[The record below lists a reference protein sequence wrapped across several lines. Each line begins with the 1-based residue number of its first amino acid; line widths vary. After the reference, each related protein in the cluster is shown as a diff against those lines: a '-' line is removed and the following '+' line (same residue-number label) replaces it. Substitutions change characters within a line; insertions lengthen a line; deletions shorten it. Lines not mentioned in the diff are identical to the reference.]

1 MMKDI
6 EFNLLDEKW
15 ILVRKSDCTVDEL
28 SLTDALLKSH
38 EYVELAGELPTQ
50 NVSILR
56 LMLAVLHTVFSRY
69 SPQGEPAPLYDS
81 DDAADRW
88 KELWNAG
95 RLPEK
100 PIKEYLASVHD
111 RFWLFH
117 PERPFYQTEA
127 AKIGTEYTASKLNG
141 AVSESGNKIRLF
153 CGCTGVQKSELS
165 YSEAARW
172 LLYVNNYDD
181 TSSKPKGKNLPSP
194 GAGWLGKLGLI
205 TIRGNN
211 LFETLVYNLILLNH
225 KRNFSEVWGPECPAW
240 EPDVPNTAERAEIP
254 MPDNLSELYTL
265 QSRRLWL
272 NRDDNEKVIG
282 YNLLGGD
289 FFEKVDAFIEPM
301 TVWSKVKG
309 NERAGEKFQPRRHD
323 SSVQM
328 WREFSY
334 AFETAEG
341 SHIPGVVLWTKYI
354 KQMLPKSRKLISF
367 SIASVQYGDKDFFV
381 NDVFS
386 DSLTFHT
393 DLLTE
398 IGEHWRAKITDEI
411 EKCEKSAEAL
421 RDLARDIELAAGSSK
436 DAVLKRAVVERAREQ
451 YYYEIDLP
459 FRNWLER
466 IDPNWGADSE
476 QEEQALREWHET
488 AKRIALRIGQ
498 ELVESADTAAIAGRT
513 IEIEKKKGNKITVHY
528 SAPDAYRYFKVK
540 LSKIYPR
547 RRTMTEKEIRI
558 TDFRKFMRQKIERL
572 KDLPE
577 NQLRAELAKLR
588 HGIGHAPGEIPAIWG
603 AFLTDLPEEFYRN
616 DDGNASPGEWAVY
629 TALTMFALH
638 QQGHDFGSE
647 WMNVDGMKFGASV
660 RKLAKKDEGKGEDED
675 KLKRIRA
682 RFNKI
687 ATASDL
693 PELNHHLRGV
703 INLLSGNGIKLDYAD
718 LAVDLYNYS
727 YAEGRTKVRLKWGQD
742 FCRQIKNDEN

>member
-81 DDAADRW
+81 DDAEYRW

-205 TIRGNN
+205 TIWGNN

-254 MPDNLSELYTL
+254 MPNNLSELYTL

-411 EKCEKSAEAL
+411 KKCDESAAAL
-421 RDLARDIELAAGSSK
+421 RFLAKDIELAAGSAE
-436 DAVLKRAVVERAREQ
+436 DTVLKRAVVERAREQ

-466 IDPNWGADSE
+466 IDPNWEIVSE

-498 ELVESADTAAIAGRT
+498 ELVESAGTAAIVGRAVKDKNDK
-513 IEIEKKKGNKITVHY
+513 ERYY

-540 LSKIYPR
+540 LNEIYP
-547 RRTMTEKEIRI
+547 KE
-558 TDFRKFMRQKIERL
+558 
-572 KDLPE
+572 E
-577 NQLRAELAKLR
+577 N
-588 HGIGHAPGEIPAIWG
+588 
-603 AFLTDLPEEFYRN
+603 N
-616 DDGNASPGEWAVY
+616 D
-629 TALTMFALH
+629 
-638 QQGHDFGSE
+638 
-647 WMNVDGMKFGASV
+647 
-660 RKLAKKDEGKGEDED
+660 
-675 KLKRIRA
+675 
-682 RFNKI
+682 
-687 ATASDL
+687 
-693 PELNHHLRGV
+693 
-703 INLLSGNGIKLDYAD
+703 
-718 LAVDLYNYS
+718 
-727 YAEGRTKVRLKWGQD
+727 
-742 FCRQIKNDEN
+742 

>member
-69 SPQGEPAPLYDS
+69 SPQGEPSPLYDS
-81 DDAADRW
+81 DDAEYRW

-354 KQMLPKSRKLISF
+354 KQMLPESRKLISF

-398 IGEHWRAKITDEI
+398 IGEHWRAKITEEI
-411 EKCEKSAEAL
+411 EKCKKSAAAL
-421 RDLARDIELAAGSSK
+421 RDLAKDIELAAGSAE
-436 DAVLKRAVVERAREQ
+436 DTVLKRAVVERAREQ

-466 IDPNWGADSE
+466 IDPNWEIVSE

-498 ELVESADTAAIAGRT
+498 ELVESAGTAAIVGRT

-540 LSKIYPR
+540 LNEIYP
-547 RRTMTEKEIRI
+547 KE
-558 TDFRKFMRQKIERL
+558 
-572 KDLPE
+572 E
-577 NQLRAELAKLR
+577 N
-588 HGIGHAPGEIPAIWG
+588 
-603 AFLTDLPEEFYRN
+603 N
-616 DDGNASPGEWAVY
+616 D
-629 TALTMFALH
+629 
-638 QQGHDFGSE
+638 
-647 WMNVDGMKFGASV
+647 
-660 RKLAKKDEGKGEDED
+660 
-675 KLKRIRA
+675 
-682 RFNKI
+682 
-687 ATASDL
+687 
-693 PELNHHLRGV
+693 
-703 INLLSGNGIKLDYAD
+703 
-718 LAVDLYNYS
+718 
-727 YAEGRTKVRLKWGQD
+727 
-742 FCRQIKNDEN
+742 

>member
-1 MMKDI
+1 MKDI

-15 ILVRKSDCTVDEL
+15 ILARKSDCTVDEL

-69 SPQGEPAPLYDS
+69 SPQGEPSPLYDS
-81 DDAADRW
+81 DDAEYRW
-88 KELWNAG
+88 KELWNAD

-100 PIKEYLASVHD
+100 PIRDYLASVHD

-117 PERPFYQTEA
+117 PDRPFYQTEA

-205 TIRGNN
+205 TIWGNN

-334 AFETAEG
+334 AFETAAG
-341 SHIPGVVLWTKYI
+341 NHIPGVVLWTKYI
-354 KQMLPKSRKLISF
+354 KQMLPESRKLISF

-393 DLLTE
+393 DLITE
-398 IGEHWRAKITDEI
+398 IGEHWRAKITEEIKKCDE
-411 EKCEKSAEAL
+411 SAAAL
-421 RDLARDIELAAGSSK
+421 RFLAKDIELAAGSAE
-436 DAVLKRAVVERAREQ
+436 DTVLKRAVVERAREQ

-466 IDPNWGADSE
+466 IDPNWGIVSE

-498 ELVESADTAAIAGRT
+498 ELVESAGTAAIVGRAVKDKNDK
-513 IEIEKKKGNKITVHY
+513 ERYY

-540 LSKIYPR
+540 LNKIYP
-547 RRTMTEKEIRI
+547 KE
-558 TDFRKFMRQKIERL
+558 
-572 KDLPE
+572 E
-577 NQLRAELAKLR
+577 N
-588 HGIGHAPGEIPAIWG
+588 
-603 AFLTDLPEEFYRN
+603 N
-616 DDGNASPGEWAVY
+616 D
-629 TALTMFALH
+629 
-638 QQGHDFGSE
+638 
-647 WMNVDGMKFGASV
+647 
-660 RKLAKKDEGKGEDED
+660 
-675 KLKRIRA
+675 
-682 RFNKI
+682 
-687 ATASDL
+687 
-693 PELNHHLRGV
+693 
-703 INLLSGNGIKLDYAD
+703 
-718 LAVDLYNYS
+718 
-727 YAEGRTKVRLKWGQD
+727 
-742 FCRQIKNDEN
+742 

>member
-81 DDAADRW
+81 DDAEYRW

-117 PERPFYQTEA
+117 PDRPFYQTEA

-165 YSEAARW
+165 YSEASRW

-354 KQMLPKSRKLISF
+354 KQMLPESRKLISF

-411 EKCEKSAEAL
+411 KKCDESAAAL
-421 RDLARDIELAAGSSK
+421 RFLAKDIELAAGSSE
-436 DAVLKRAVVERAREQ
+436 DTVLKRAVVERAREQ

-459 FRNWLER
+459 FRNWLEG
-466 IDPNWGADSE
+466 IDPNWGTDSE
-476 QEEQALREWHET
+476 QKYRAIEEWRET

-498 ELVESADTAAIAGRT
+498 ELVESAGTAAIVGRA
-513 IEIEKKKGNKITVHY
+513 IKDKNDKERYY

-540 LSKIYPR
+540 LNEIYP
-547 RRTMTEKEIRI
+547 KE
-558 TDFRKFMRQKIERL
+558 
-572 KDLPE
+572 E
-577 NQLRAELAKLR
+577 N
-588 HGIGHAPGEIPAIWG
+588 
-603 AFLTDLPEEFYRN
+603 N
-616 DDGNASPGEWAVY
+616 D
-629 TALTMFALH
+629 
-638 QQGHDFGSE
+638 
-647 WMNVDGMKFGASV
+647 
-660 RKLAKKDEGKGEDED
+660 
-675 KLKRIRA
+675 
-682 RFNKI
+682 
-687 ATASDL
+687 
-693 PELNHHLRGV
+693 
-703 INLLSGNGIKLDYAD
+703 
-718 LAVDLYNYS
+718 
-727 YAEGRTKVRLKWGQD
+727 
-742 FCRQIKNDEN
+742 

>member
-69 SPQGEPAPLYDS
+69 SPQGEPSPLYDP

-100 PIKEYLASVHD
+100 PIGDYLASVHD

-153 CGCTGVQKSELS
+153 CGCTGVQKNELS

-225 KRNFSEVWGPECPAW
+225 RRNFSEAWGPECPAW
-240 EPDVPNTAERAEIP
+240 ESDVPNNEERAEIS

-354 KQMLPKSRKLISF
+354 KQILPESRKLISF

-398 IGEHWRAKITDEI
+398 IGEHWRAKITEEIKKCDE
-411 EKCEKSAEAL
+411 SAAAL
-421 RDLARDIELAAGSSK
+421 RDLARDIELAAGSSE
-436 DAVLKRAVVERAREQ
+436 DTVLKRAVVERAREQ

-466 IDPNWGADSE
+466 IDPNWEIVSE
-476 QEEQALREWHET
+476 QEEQALREWRET

-498 ELVESADTAAIAGRT
+498 ELVESAGTAAIVGRAVKDKNDK
-513 IEIEKKKGNKITVHY
+513 EKYY

-540 LSKIYPR
+540 LNEIYP
-547 RRTMTEKEIRI
+547 KE
-558 TDFRKFMRQKIERL
+558 
-572 KDLPE
+572 E
-577 NQLRAELAKLR
+577 N
-588 HGIGHAPGEIPAIWG
+588 
-603 AFLTDLPEEFYRN
+603 N
-616 DDGNASPGEWAVY
+616 D
-629 TALTMFALH
+629 
-638 QQGHDFGSE
+638 
-647 WMNVDGMKFGASV
+647 
-660 RKLAKKDEGKGEDED
+660 
-675 KLKRIRA
+675 
-682 RFNKI
+682 
-687 ATASDL
+687 
-693 PELNHHLRGV
+693 
-703 INLLSGNGIKLDYAD
+703 
-718 LAVDLYNYS
+718 
-727 YAEGRTKVRLKWGQD
+727 
-742 FCRQIKNDEN
+742 

>member
-117 PERPFYQTEA
+117 PDRPFYQTEA

-354 KQMLPKSRKLISF
+354 KQMLPESRKLISF

-398 IGEHWRAKITDEI
+398 IGEHWRAKITEEI

-421 RDLARDIELAAGSSK
+421 RDLARDIELAAGSAE
-436 DAVLKRAVVERAREQ
+436 DTVLKRAVVERAREQ

-466 IDPNWGADSE
+466 IDPNWEIVSE
-476 QEEQALREWHET
+476 QEEQALREWRET

-498 ELVESADTAAIAGRT
+498 ELVESAGTAAIVGRAVKDKNDK
-513 IEIEKKKGNKITVHY
+513 ERYY

-540 LSKIYPR
+540 LNEIYP
-547 RRTMTEKEIRI
+547 KE
-558 TDFRKFMRQKIERL
+558 
-572 KDLPE
+572 E
-577 NQLRAELAKLR
+577 N
-588 HGIGHAPGEIPAIWG
+588 
-603 AFLTDLPEEFYRN
+603 N
-616 DDGNASPGEWAVY
+616 D
-629 TALTMFALH
+629 
-638 QQGHDFGSE
+638 
-647 WMNVDGMKFGASV
+647 
-660 RKLAKKDEGKGEDED
+660 
-675 KLKRIRA
+675 
-682 RFNKI
+682 
-687 ATASDL
+687 
-693 PELNHHLRGV
+693 
-703 INLLSGNGIKLDYAD
+703 
-718 LAVDLYNYS
+718 
-727 YAEGRTKVRLKWGQD
+727 
-742 FCRQIKNDEN
+742 

>member
-69 SPQGEPAPLYDS
+69 SPQGEPAPLYDP

-100 PIKEYLASVHD
+100 PIRDYLASVHD

-225 KRNFSEVWGPECPAW
+225 RRNFSEAWGPECPAW
-240 EPDVPNTAERAEIP
+240 EPDVPNNEERAEIS

-354 KQMLPKSRKLISF
+354 KQMLPESRKLISF

-398 IGEHWRAKITDEI
+398 IGEHWRAKITEEIKKCDE
-411 EKCEKSAEAL
+411 SAAAL
-421 RDLARDIELAAGSSK
+421 RFLAKDIELAAGSSE
-436 DAVLKRAVVERAREQ
+436 DTVLKRAVVERAREQ

-459 FRNWLER
+459 FRNWLEG
-466 IDPNWGADSE
+466 IDPNWGTDSE
-476 QEEQALREWHET
+476 QKYRAIEEWHET

-498 ELVESADTAAIAGRT
+498 ELVESAGTAAIVGRAVKDKNDK
-513 IEIEKKKGNKITVHY
+513 EKYY

-540 LSKIYPR
+540 LNEIYP
-547 RRTMTEKEIRI
+547 KE
-558 TDFRKFMRQKIERL
+558 
-572 KDLPE
+572 E
-577 NQLRAELAKLR
+577 N
-588 HGIGHAPGEIPAIWG
+588 
-603 AFLTDLPEEFYRN
+603 N
-616 DDGNASPGEWAVY
+616 D
-629 TALTMFALH
+629 
-638 QQGHDFGSE
+638 
-647 WMNVDGMKFGASV
+647 
-660 RKLAKKDEGKGEDED
+660 
-675 KLKRIRA
+675 
-682 RFNKI
+682 
-687 ATASDL
+687 
-693 PELNHHLRGV
+693 
-703 INLLSGNGIKLDYAD
+703 
-718 LAVDLYNYS
+718 
-727 YAEGRTKVRLKWGQD
+727 
-742 FCRQIKNDEN
+742 

>member
-69 SPQGEPAPLYDS
+69 SPQGEPSPLYDS

-88 KELWNAG
+88 KELGNAG

-100 PIKEYLASVHD
+100 PIRDYLASVHD

-289 FFEKVDAFIEPM
+289 FFEKMDAFIEPM

-354 KQMLPKSRKLISF
+354 KQMLPESRKLISF

-398 IGEHWRAKITDEI
+398 IGEHWRAKITEEI

-436 DAVLKRAVVERAREQ
+436 DTVLKRAVVERAREQ

-466 IDPNWGADSE
+466 IDPNWEIVSE

-498 ELVESADTAAIAGRT
+498 ELVESAGTAAIVGRAVKDKNDK
-513 IEIEKKKGNKITVHY
+513 ERYY

-540 LSKIYPR
+540 LNEIYP
-547 RRTMTEKEIRI
+547 KE
-558 TDFRKFMRQKIERL
+558 
-572 KDLPE
+572 E
-577 NQLRAELAKLR
+577 N
-588 HGIGHAPGEIPAIWG
+588 
-603 AFLTDLPEEFYRN
+603 N
-616 DDGNASPGEWAVY
+616 D
-629 TALTMFALH
+629 
-638 QQGHDFGSE
+638 
-647 WMNVDGMKFGASV
+647 
-660 RKLAKKDEGKGEDED
+660 
-675 KLKRIRA
+675 
-682 RFNKI
+682 
-687 ATASDL
+687 
-693 PELNHHLRGV
+693 
-703 INLLSGNGIKLDYAD
+703 
-718 LAVDLYNYS
+718 
-727 YAEGRTKVRLKWGQD
+727 
-742 FCRQIKNDEN
+742 

>member
-1 MMKDI
+1 MKDI

-100 PIKEYLASVHD
+100 PIRDYLASVHD

-205 TIRGNN
+205 TIWGNN

-411 EKCEKSAEAL
+411 KKCDESAAAL
-421 RDLARDIELAAGSSK
+421 RFLAKDIELAAGSAE
-436 DAVLKRAVVERAREQ
+436 DTVLKRAVVERAREQ

-466 IDPNWGADSE
+466 IDPNWEIVSE

-498 ELVESADTAAIAGRT
+498 ELVESAGTAAIVGRAVKDKNDK
-513 IEIEKKKGNKITVHY
+513 ERYY
-528 SAPDAYRYFKVK
+528 SAPYAYRDFTVK
-540 LSKIYPR
+540 LKEIYP
-547 RRTMTEKEIRI
+547 KE
-558 TDFRKFMRQKIERL
+558 
-572 KDLPE
+572 E
-577 NQLRAELAKLR
+577 N
-588 HGIGHAPGEIPAIWG
+588 
-603 AFLTDLPEEFYRN
+603 N
-616 DDGNASPGEWAVY
+616 D
-629 TALTMFALH
+629 
-638 QQGHDFGSE
+638 
-647 WMNVDGMKFGASV
+647 
-660 RKLAKKDEGKGEDED
+660 
-675 KLKRIRA
+675 
-682 RFNKI
+682 
-687 ATASDL
+687 
-693 PELNHHLRGV
+693 
-703 INLLSGNGIKLDYAD
+703 
-718 LAVDLYNYS
+718 
-727 YAEGRTKVRLKWGQD
+727 
-742 FCRQIKNDEN
+742 

>member
-69 SPQGEPAPLYDS
+69 SPQGEPSPLYDS
-81 DDAADRW
+81 DDAEYRW

-100 PIKEYLASVHD
+100 PIRDYLASVHD

-117 PERPFYQTEA
+117 PDRPFYQTEA

-225 KRNFSEVWGPECPAW
+225 KRNFSEVWGSECPAW

-334 AFETAEG
+334 AFETAAG

-354 KQMLPKSRKLISF
+354 KQMLPESRKLISF

-411 EKCEKSAEAL
+411 KKCDESAAAL
-421 RDLARDIELAAGSSK
+421 RFLAKDIELAAGSAE
-436 DAVLKRAVVERAREQ
+436 DTVLKRAVVERAREQ

-466 IDPNWGADSE
+466 IDPNWEIVSE

-498 ELVESADTAAIAGRT
+498 ELVESAGTAAIVGRT

-540 LSKIYPR
+540 LNEIYP
-547 RRTMTEKEIRI
+547 KE
-558 TDFRKFMRQKIERL
+558 
-572 KDLPE
+572 E
-577 NQLRAELAKLR
+577 N
-588 HGIGHAPGEIPAIWG
+588 
-603 AFLTDLPEEFYRN
+603 N
-616 DDGNASPGEWAVY
+616 D
-629 TALTMFALH
+629 
-638 QQGHDFGSE
+638 
-647 WMNVDGMKFGASV
+647 
-660 RKLAKKDEGKGEDED
+660 
-675 KLKRIRA
+675 
-682 RFNKI
+682 
-687 ATASDL
+687 
-693 PELNHHLRGV
+693 
-703 INLLSGNGIKLDYAD
+703 
-718 LAVDLYNYS
+718 
-727 YAEGRTKVRLKWGQD
+727 
-742 FCRQIKNDEN
+742 

>member
-1 MMKDI
+1 MKDI

-69 SPQGEPAPLYDS
+69 SPQGEPSPLYDS

-100 PIKEYLASVHD
+100 PIRDYLASVHD

-289 FFEKVDAFIEPM
+289 FFEKMDAFIEPM

-354 KQMLPKSRKLISF
+354 KQMLPESRKLISF

-393 DLLTE
+393 DLITE
-398 IGEHWRAKITDEI
+398 IGEHWRAKITEEI
-411 EKCEKSAEAL
+411 EKCKKSAAAL
-421 RDLARDIELAAGSSK
+421 RDLAKDIELAAGSSE
-436 DAVLKRAVVERAREQ
+436 DTVLKRAVVERAREQ

-466 IDPNWGADSE
+466 IDPNWEIVSE

-498 ELVESADTAAIAGRT
+498 ELVESAGTAAIVGRAVKDKNDK
-513 IEIEKKKGNKITVHY
+513 ERYY

-540 LSKIYPR
+540 LNEIYP
-547 RRTMTEKEIRI
+547 KE
-558 TDFRKFMRQKIERL
+558 
-572 KDLPE
+572 E
-577 NQLRAELAKLR
+577 N
-588 HGIGHAPGEIPAIWG
+588 
-603 AFLTDLPEEFYRN
+603 N
-616 DDGNASPGEWAVY
+616 D
-629 TALTMFALH
+629 
-638 QQGHDFGSE
+638 
-647 WMNVDGMKFGASV
+647 
-660 RKLAKKDEGKGEDED
+660 
-675 KLKRIRA
+675 
-682 RFNKI
+682 
-687 ATASDL
+687 
-693 PELNHHLRGV
+693 
-703 INLLSGNGIKLDYAD
+703 
-718 LAVDLYNYS
+718 
-727 YAEGRTKVRLKWGQD
+727 
-742 FCRQIKNDEN
+742 

>member
-81 DDAADRW
+81 DDAEYRW

-100 PIKEYLASVHD
+100 PIRDYLASVHD

-117 PERPFYQTEA
+117 PDRPFYQTEA

-334 AFETAEG
+334 AFETAAD

-354 KQMLPKSRKLISF
+354 KQMLPESRKLISF

-411 EKCEKSAEAL
+411 KKCDESAAAL
-421 RDLARDIELAAGSSK
+421 RFLAKDIELAAGSAE
-436 DAVLKRAVVERAREQ
+436 DTVLKRAVVERAREQ

-466 IDPNWGADSE
+466 IDPNWEIVSE

-498 ELVESADTAAIAGRT
+498 ELVESAGTAAIVGRAVKDKNDK
-513 IEIEKKKGNKITVHY
+513 ERYY

-540 LSKIYPR
+540 LNEIYP
-547 RRTMTEKEIRI
+547 KE
-558 TDFRKFMRQKIERL
+558 
-572 KDLPE
+572 E
-577 NQLRAELAKLR
+577 N
-588 HGIGHAPGEIPAIWG
+588 
-603 AFLTDLPEEFYRN
+603 N
-616 DDGNASPGEWAVY
+616 D
-629 TALTMFALH
+629 
-638 QQGHDFGSE
+638 
-647 WMNVDGMKFGASV
+647 
-660 RKLAKKDEGKGEDED
+660 
-675 KLKRIRA
+675 
-682 RFNKI
+682 
-687 ATASDL
+687 
-693 PELNHHLRGV
+693 
-703 INLLSGNGIKLDYAD
+703 
-718 LAVDLYNYS
+718 
-727 YAEGRTKVRLKWGQD
+727 
-742 FCRQIKNDEN
+742 

>member
-56 LMLAVLHTVFSRY
+56 LMLAVLHTVFSRH
-69 SPQGEPAPLYDS
+69 SPQGEPSPLYDS

-100 PIKEYLASVHD
+100 PIRDYLASVHD

-289 FFEKVDAFIEPM
+289 FFEKMDAFIEPM

-354 KQMLPKSRKLISF
+354 KQMLPESRKLISF

-393 DLLTE
+393 DLITE
-398 IGEHWRAKITDEI
+398 IGEHWRAKITEEI
-411 EKCEKSAEAL
+411 EKCKKSAAAL
-421 RDLARDIELAAGSSK
+421 RDLAKDIELAAGSSE
-436 DAVLKRAVVERAREQ
+436 DTVLKRAVVERAREQ

-466 IDPNWGADSE
+466 IDPNWEIVSE

-498 ELVESADTAAIAGRT
+498 ELVESAGTAAIVGRAVKDKNDK
-513 IEIEKKKGNKITVHY
+513 ERYY

-540 LSKIYPR
+540 LNEIYP
-547 RRTMTEKEIRI
+547 KE
-558 TDFRKFMRQKIERL
+558 
-572 KDLPE
+572 E
-577 NQLRAELAKLR
+577 N
-588 HGIGHAPGEIPAIWG
+588 
-603 AFLTDLPEEFYRN
+603 N
-616 DDGNASPGEWAVY
+616 D
-629 TALTMFALH
+629 
-638 QQGHDFGSE
+638 
-647 WMNVDGMKFGASV
+647 
-660 RKLAKKDEGKGEDED
+660 
-675 KLKRIRA
+675 
-682 RFNKI
+682 
-687 ATASDL
+687 
-693 PELNHHLRGV
+693 
-703 INLLSGNGIKLDYAD
+703 
-718 LAVDLYNYS
+718 
-727 YAEGRTKVRLKWGQD
+727 
-742 FCRQIKNDEN
+742 

>member
-81 DDAADRW
+81 DDAEYRW

-117 PERPFYQTEA
+117 PDRPFYQTEA

-265 QSRRLWL
+265 QSRRLWI

-354 KQMLPKSRKLISF
+354 KQMLPESRKLISF

-411 EKCEKSAEAL
+411 KKCDESAAAL
-421 RDLARDIELAAGSSK
+421 RFLAKDIELAAGSAE
-436 DAVLKRAVVERAREQ
+436 DTVLKRAVVERAREQ

-466 IDPNWGADSE
+466 IDPNWEIVSE

-498 ELVESADTAAIAGRT
+498 ELVESAGTAAIVGRAVKDKNDK
-513 IEIEKKKGNKITVHY
+513 ERYY

-540 LSKIYPR
+540 LNEIYP
-547 RRTMTEKEIRI
+547 KE
-558 TDFRKFMRQKIERL
+558 
-572 KDLPE
+572 E
-577 NQLRAELAKLR
+577 N
-588 HGIGHAPGEIPAIWG
+588 
-603 AFLTDLPEEFYRN
+603 N
-616 DDGNASPGEWAVY
+616 D
-629 TALTMFALH
+629 
-638 QQGHDFGSE
+638 
-647 WMNVDGMKFGASV
+647 
-660 RKLAKKDEGKGEDED
+660 
-675 KLKRIRA
+675 
-682 RFNKI
+682 
-687 ATASDL
+687 
-693 PELNHHLRGV
+693 
-703 INLLSGNGIKLDYAD
+703 
-718 LAVDLYNYS
+718 
-727 YAEGRTKVRLKWGQD
+727 
-742 FCRQIKNDEN
+742 

>member
-69 SPQGEPAPLYDS
+69 SPQGEPSPLYDS

-100 PIKEYLASVHD
+100 PIRDYLASVHD

-411 EKCEKSAEAL
+411 KKCDESAAAL
-421 RDLARDIELAAGSSK
+421 RFLAKDIELAAGSAE
-436 DAVLKRAVVERAREQ
+436 DTVLKRAVVERAREQ

-476 QEEQALREWHET
+476 QEEQALCEWHET

-498 ELVESADTAAIAGRT
+498 ELVESAGTAAIVGRAVKDKNDK
-513 IEIEKKKGNKITVHY
+513 ERYY

-540 LSKIYPR
+540 LNEIYP
-547 RRTMTEKEIRI
+547 KE
-558 TDFRKFMRQKIERL
+558 
-572 KDLPE
+572 E
-577 NQLRAELAKLR
+577 N
-588 HGIGHAPGEIPAIWG
+588 
-603 AFLTDLPEEFYRN
+603 N
-616 DDGNASPGEWAVY
+616 D
-629 TALTMFALH
+629 
-638 QQGHDFGSE
+638 
-647 WMNVDGMKFGASV
+647 
-660 RKLAKKDEGKGEDED
+660 
-675 KLKRIRA
+675 
-682 RFNKI
+682 
-687 ATASDL
+687 
-693 PELNHHLRGV
+693 
-703 INLLSGNGIKLDYAD
+703 
-718 LAVDLYNYS
+718 
-727 YAEGRTKVRLKWGQD
+727 
-742 FCRQIKNDEN
+742 

>member
-81 DDAADRW
+81 DDAEYRW

-100 PIKEYLASVHD
+100 PIKDYLASVHD

-205 TIRGNN
+205 TIWGNN

-411 EKCEKSAEAL
+411 KKCDESAAAL
-421 RDLARDIELAAGSSK
+421 RFLAKDIELAAGSAE
-436 DAVLKRAVVERAREQ
+436 DTVLKRAVVERAREQ

-466 IDPNWGADSE
+466 IDPNWEIVSE

-498 ELVESADTAAIAGRT
+498 ELVESAGTAAIVGRAVKDKNDK
-513 IEIEKKKGNKITVHY
+513 ERYY

-540 LSKIYPR
+540 LNEIYP
-547 RRTMTEKEIRI
+547 KE
-558 TDFRKFMRQKIERL
+558 
-572 KDLPE
+572 E
-577 NQLRAELAKLR
+577 N
-588 HGIGHAPGEIPAIWG
+588 
-603 AFLTDLPEEFYRN
+603 N
-616 DDGNASPGEWAVY
+616 D
-629 TALTMFALH
+629 
-638 QQGHDFGSE
+638 
-647 WMNVDGMKFGASV
+647 
-660 RKLAKKDEGKGEDED
+660 
-675 KLKRIRA
+675 
-682 RFNKI
+682 
-687 ATASDL
+687 
-693 PELNHHLRGV
+693 
-703 INLLSGNGIKLDYAD
+703 
-718 LAVDLYNYS
+718 
-727 YAEGRTKVRLKWGQD
+727 
-742 FCRQIKNDEN
+742 

>member
-1 MMKDI
+1 MKDI

-69 SPQGEPAPLYDS
+69 SPQGEPSPLYDS

-100 PIKEYLASVHD
+100 PIRDYLASVHD

-225 KRNFSEVWGPECPAW
+225 RRNFSEVWGPECPAW

-289 FFEKVDAFIEPM
+289 FFEKMDAFIEPM

-354 KQMLPKSRKLISF
+354 KQMLPESRKLISF

-393 DLLTE
+393 DLITE
-398 IGEHWRAKITDEI
+398 IGEHWRAKITEEI
-411 EKCEKSAEAL
+411 EKCKKSAAAL
-421 RDLARDIELAAGSSK
+421 RDLAKDIELAAGSSE
-436 DAVLKRAVVERAREQ
+436 DTVLKRAVVERAREQ

-466 IDPNWGADSE
+466 IDPNWEIVSE

-498 ELVESADTAAIAGRT
+498 ELVESAGTAAIVGRAVKDKNDK
-513 IEIEKKKGNKITVHY
+513 ERYY

-540 LSKIYPR
+540 LNEIYP
-547 RRTMTEKEIRI
+547 KE
-558 TDFRKFMRQKIERL
+558 
-572 KDLPE
+572 E
-577 NQLRAELAKLR
+577 N
-588 HGIGHAPGEIPAIWG
+588 
-603 AFLTDLPEEFYRN
+603 N
-616 DDGNASPGEWAVY
+616 D
-629 TALTMFALH
+629 
-638 QQGHDFGSE
+638 
-647 WMNVDGMKFGASV
+647 
-660 RKLAKKDEGKGEDED
+660 
-675 KLKRIRA
+675 
-682 RFNKI
+682 
-687 ATASDL
+687 
-693 PELNHHLRGV
+693 
-703 INLLSGNGIKLDYAD
+703 
-718 LAVDLYNYS
+718 
-727 YAEGRTKVRLKWGQD
+727 
-742 FCRQIKNDEN
+742 

>member
-81 DDAADRW
+81 DDAEYRW

-100 PIKEYLASVHD
+100 PIRDYLASVHD

-354 KQMLPKSRKLISF
+354 KQMLPESRKLISF

-398 IGEHWRAKITDEI
+398 IGEHWRAKITEEI

-436 DAVLKRAVVERAREQ
+436 DTVLKRAVVARACEQ

-459 FRNWLER
+459 FRNWLEG
-466 IDPNWGADSE
+466 IDPNWGTDSE
-476 QEEQALREWHET
+476 QKYRAIEEWRET

-498 ELVESADTAAIAGRT
+498 ELVESAGTAAIVGRAVKDKNDK
-513 IEIEKKKGNKITVHY
+513 ERYY
-528 SAPDAYRYFKVK
+528 SAPDAYRYFKVN
-540 LSKIYPR
+540 LNEIYP
-547 RRTMTEKEIRI
+547 KE
-558 TDFRKFMRQKIERL
+558 
-572 KDLPE
+572 E
-577 NQLRAELAKLR
+577 N
-588 HGIGHAPGEIPAIWG
+588 
-603 AFLTDLPEEFYRN
+603 N
-616 DDGNASPGEWAVY
+616 D
-629 TALTMFALH
+629 
-638 QQGHDFGSE
+638 
-647 WMNVDGMKFGASV
+647 
-660 RKLAKKDEGKGEDED
+660 
-675 KLKRIRA
+675 
-682 RFNKI
+682 
-687 ATASDL
+687 
-693 PELNHHLRGV
+693 
-703 INLLSGNGIKLDYAD
+703 
-718 LAVDLYNYS
+718 
-727 YAEGRTKVRLKWGQD
+727 
-742 FCRQIKNDEN
+742 

>member
-81 DDAADRW
+81 DDAEYRW

-334 AFETAEG
+334 AFETAAG
-341 SHIPGVVLWTKYI
+341 NHIPGVVLWTKYI
-354 KQMLPKSRKLISF
+354 KQMLPESRKLISF

-398 IGEHWRAKITDEI
+398 IGEHWRAKITEEIKKCDE
-411 EKCEKSAEAL
+411 SAAAL
-421 RDLARDIELAAGSSK
+421 RDLARDIELAAGSSE
-436 DAVLKRAVVERAREQ
+436 DTVLKRAVVERAREQ

-466 IDPNWGADSE
+466 IDPNWEIVSE

-498 ELVESADTAAIAGRT
+498 ELVESAGTAAIVGRT

-540 LSKIYPR
+540 LNEIYP
-547 RRTMTEKEIRI
+547 KE
-558 TDFRKFMRQKIERL
+558 
-572 KDLPE
+572 E
-577 NQLRAELAKLR
+577 N
-588 HGIGHAPGEIPAIWG
+588 
-603 AFLTDLPEEFYRN
+603 N
-616 DDGNASPGEWAVY
+616 D
-629 TALTMFALH
+629 
-638 QQGHDFGSE
+638 
-647 WMNVDGMKFGASV
+647 
-660 RKLAKKDEGKGEDED
+660 
-675 KLKRIRA
+675 
-682 RFNKI
+682 
-687 ATASDL
+687 
-693 PELNHHLRGV
+693 
-703 INLLSGNGIKLDYAD
+703 
-718 LAVDLYNYS
+718 
-727 YAEGRTKVRLKWGQD
+727 
-742 FCRQIKNDEN
+742 

>member
-50 NVSILR
+50 DVAVLR

-69 SPQGEPAPLYDS
+69 SPQGEPSPLYDS

-100 PIKEYLASVHD
+100 PIRDYLASVHD

-117 PERPFYQTEA
+117 PDRPFYQTEA

-354 KQMLPKSRKLISF
+354 KQMLPESRKLISF

-411 EKCEKSAEAL
+411 KKCDESAAAL
-421 RDLARDIELAAGSSK
+421 RFLAKDIELAAGSAE
-436 DAVLKRAVVERAREQ
+436 DTVLKRAVVERAREQ

-466 IDPNWGADSE
+466 IDPNWEIVSE

-498 ELVESADTAAIAGRT
+498 ELVESAGTAAIVGRAVKDKNDK
-513 IEIEKKKGNKITVHY
+513 ERYY

-540 LSKIYPR
+540 LNEIYP
-547 RRTMTEKEIRI
+547 KE
-558 TDFRKFMRQKIERL
+558 
-572 KDLPE
+572 E
-577 NQLRAELAKLR
+577 N
-588 HGIGHAPGEIPAIWG
+588 
-603 AFLTDLPEEFYRN
+603 N
-616 DDGNASPGEWAVY
+616 D
-629 TALTMFALH
+629 
-638 QQGHDFGSE
+638 
-647 WMNVDGMKFGASV
+647 
-660 RKLAKKDEGKGEDED
+660 
-675 KLKRIRA
+675 
-682 RFNKI
+682 
-687 ATASDL
+687 
-693 PELNHHLRGV
+693 
-703 INLLSGNGIKLDYAD
+703 
-718 LAVDLYNYS
+718 
-727 YAEGRTKVRLKWGQD
+727 
-742 FCRQIKNDEN
+742 

>member
-81 DDAADRW
+81 DDAAERW

-100 PIKEYLASVHD
+100 PIGDYLASVHD

-165 YSEAARW
+165 YSESARW

-225 KRNFSEVWGPECPAW
+225 RRNFSEAWGPECPAW
-240 EPDVPNTAERAEIP
+240 EPDVPNTAERAEIL

-354 KQMLPKSRKLISF
+354 KRMLPKSRKLISF

-393 DLLTE
+393 DLITE
-398 IGEHWRAKITDEI
+398 IGEHWRAKITEEIKKCDE
-411 EKCEKSAEAL
+411 SAAAL
-421 RDLARDIELAAGSSK
+421 RFLAKDIELAAGSSE
-436 DAVLKRAVVERAREQ
+436 DTVLKRAVVERAREQ

-466 IDPNWGADSE
+466 IDPNWEIVSE

-488 AKRIALRIGQ
+488 AKRIAFRIGQ
-498 ELVESADTAAIAGRT
+498 ELVESAGTAAIVGRA
-513 IEIEKKKGNKITVHY
+513 IKDKNDKEKYY

-540 LSKIYPR
+540 LNKIYP
-547 RRTMTEKEIRI
+547 KE
-558 TDFRKFMRQKIERL
+558 
-572 KDLPE
+572 E
-577 NQLRAELAKLR
+577 N
-588 HGIGHAPGEIPAIWG
+588 
-603 AFLTDLPEEFYRN
+603 N
-616 DDGNASPGEWAVY
+616 D
-629 TALTMFALH
+629 
-638 QQGHDFGSE
+638 
-647 WMNVDGMKFGASV
+647 
-660 RKLAKKDEGKGEDED
+660 
-675 KLKRIRA
+675 
-682 RFNKI
+682 
-687 ATASDL
+687 
-693 PELNHHLRGV
+693 
-703 INLLSGNGIKLDYAD
+703 
-718 LAVDLYNYS
+718 
-727 YAEGRTKVRLKWGQD
+727 
-742 FCRQIKNDEN
+742 

>member
-81 DDAADRW
+81 DDAEYRW

-100 PIKEYLASVHD
+100 PIRDYLASVHD

-117 PERPFYQTEA
+117 PDRPFYQTEA

-240 EPDVPNTAERAEIP
+240 ESDVPNNEERAEIS

-354 KQMLPKSRKLISF
+354 KQILPESRKLISF

-398 IGEHWRAKITDEI
+398 IGEHWRAKITEEIKKCDE
-411 EKCEKSAEAL
+411 SAAAL
-421 RDLARDIELAAGSSK
+421 RDLARDIELAAGSSE
-436 DAVLKRAVVERAREQ
+436 DTVLKRAVVERAREQ

-466 IDPNWGADSE
+466 IDPNWEIVSE

-498 ELVESADTAAIAGRT
+498 ELVESAGTAAIVGRAVKDKNDK
-513 IEIEKKKGNKITVHY
+513 EKYY

-540 LSKIYPR
+540 LNKIYP
-547 RRTMTEKEIRI
+547 KE
-558 TDFRKFMRQKIERL
+558 
-572 KDLPE
+572 E
-577 NQLRAELAKLR
+577 N
-588 HGIGHAPGEIPAIWG
+588 
-603 AFLTDLPEEFYRN
+603 N
-616 DDGNASPGEWAVY
+616 D
-629 TALTMFALH
+629 
-638 QQGHDFGSE
+638 
-647 WMNVDGMKFGASV
+647 
-660 RKLAKKDEGKGEDED
+660 
-675 KLKRIRA
+675 
-682 RFNKI
+682 
-687 ATASDL
+687 
-693 PELNHHLRGV
+693 
-703 INLLSGNGIKLDYAD
+703 
-718 LAVDLYNYS
+718 
-727 YAEGRTKVRLKWGQD
+727 
-742 FCRQIKNDEN
+742 

>member
-69 SPQGEPAPLYDS
+69 SPQGEPSPLYDS

-100 PIKEYLASVHD
+100 PIRDYLASVHD

-354 KQMLPKSRKLISF
+354 KQILPESRKLISF

-393 DLLTE
+393 DLITK
-398 IGEHWRAKITDEI
+398 IGEHWRAKITEEI
-411 EKCEKSAEAL
+411 EKCKKSAAAL
-421 RDLARDIELAAGSSK
+421 RDLAKDIELAAGSSE
-436 DAVLKRAVVERAREQ
+436 DTVLKRAVVERAREQ

-466 IDPNWGADSE
+466 IDPNWEIVSE

-498 ELVESADTAAIAGRT
+498 ELVESAGTAAIVGRAVKDKNDK
-513 IEIEKKKGNKITVHY
+513 ERYY

-540 LSKIYPR
+540 LNEIYP
-547 RRTMTEKEIRI
+547 KE
-558 TDFRKFMRQKIERL
+558 
-572 KDLPE
+572 E
-577 NQLRAELAKLR
+577 N
-588 HGIGHAPGEIPAIWG
+588 
-603 AFLTDLPEEFYRN
+603 N
-616 DDGNASPGEWAVY
+616 D
-629 TALTMFALH
+629 
-638 QQGHDFGSE
+638 
-647 WMNVDGMKFGASV
+647 
-660 RKLAKKDEGKGEDED
+660 
-675 KLKRIRA
+675 
-682 RFNKI
+682 
-687 ATASDL
+687 
-693 PELNHHLRGV
+693 
-703 INLLSGNGIKLDYAD
+703 
-718 LAVDLYNYS
+718 
-727 YAEGRTKVRLKWGQD
+727 
-742 FCRQIKNDEN
+742 

>member
-69 SPQGEPAPLYDS
+69 SPQGEPSPLYDS

-127 AKIGTEYTASKLNG
+127 AKSGTEYTASKLNG

-225 KRNFSEVWGPECPAW
+225 RRNFSEVWGPECPAW

-354 KQMLPKSRKLISF
+354 KQMLPESRKLISF

-398 IGEHWRAKITDEI
+398 IGEHWRAKITEEI

-436 DAVLKRAVVERAREQ
+436 DTVLKRAVVERAREQ

-466 IDPNWGADSE
+466 IDPNWEIVSE

-498 ELVESADTAAIAGRT
+498 ELVESAGTAAIVGRAVKDKNDK
-513 IEIEKKKGNKITVHY
+513 ERYY

-540 LSKIYPR
+540 LNEIYP
-547 RRTMTEKEIRI
+547 KE
-558 TDFRKFMRQKIERL
+558 
-572 KDLPE
+572 E
-577 NQLRAELAKLR
+577 N
-588 HGIGHAPGEIPAIWG
+588 
-603 AFLTDLPEEFYRN
+603 N
-616 DDGNASPGEWAVY
+616 D
-629 TALTMFALH
+629 
-638 QQGHDFGSE
+638 
-647 WMNVDGMKFGASV
+647 
-660 RKLAKKDEGKGEDED
+660 
-675 KLKRIRA
+675 
-682 RFNKI
+682 
-687 ATASDL
+687 
-693 PELNHHLRGV
+693 
-703 INLLSGNGIKLDYAD
+703 
-718 LAVDLYNYS
+718 
-727 YAEGRTKVRLKWGQD
+727 
-742 FCRQIKNDEN
+742 

>member
-69 SPQGEPAPLYDS
+69 SPQGEPSPLYDS

-100 PIKEYLASVHD
+100 PIRDYLASVHD

-225 KRNFSEVWGPECPAW
+225 KRNFSEVCGPECPAW

-354 KQMLPKSRKLISF
+354 KQMLPESRKLISF

-393 DLLTE
+393 DLITE
-398 IGEHWRAKITDEI
+398 IGEHWRAKITEEIKKCDE
-411 EKCEKSAEAL
+411 SAAAL
-421 RDLARDIELAAGSSK
+421 RFLAKDIELAAGSAE
-436 DAVLKRAVVERAREQ
+436 DTVLKRAVVERAREQ

-466 IDPNWGADSE
+466 IDPNWEIVSE

-498 ELVESADTAAIAGRT
+498 ELVESAGTAAIVGRAVKDKNDK
-513 IEIEKKKGNKITVHY
+513 ERYY

-540 LSKIYPR
+540 LNEIYP
-547 RRTMTEKEIRI
+547 KE
-558 TDFRKFMRQKIERL
+558 
-572 KDLPE
+572 E
-577 NQLRAELAKLR
+577 N
-588 HGIGHAPGEIPAIWG
+588 
-603 AFLTDLPEEFYRN
+603 N
-616 DDGNASPGEWAVY
+616 D
-629 TALTMFALH
+629 
-638 QQGHDFGSE
+638 
-647 WMNVDGMKFGASV
+647 
-660 RKLAKKDEGKGEDED
+660 
-675 KLKRIRA
+675 
-682 RFNKI
+682 
-687 ATASDL
+687 
-693 PELNHHLRGV
+693 
-703 INLLSGNGIKLDYAD
+703 
-718 LAVDLYNYS
+718 
-727 YAEGRTKVRLKWGQD
+727 
-742 FCRQIKNDEN
+742 

>member
-81 DDAADRW
+81 DDAEYRW

-117 PERPFYQTEA
+117 PDRPFYQTEA

-354 KQMLPKSRKLISF
+354 KQMLPESRKLISF

-411 EKCEKSAEAL
+411 KKCDESAAAL
-421 RDLARDIELAAGSSK
+421 RFLAKDIELAAGSSE
-436 DAVLKRAVVERAREQ
+436 DTVLKRAVVERAREQ

-459 FRNWLER
+459 FRNWLEG
-466 IDPNWGADSE
+466 IDPNWGTDSE
-476 QEEQALREWHET
+476 QKYRAIEEWRET

-498 ELVESADTAAIAGRT
+498 ELVESAGTAAIVGRA
-513 IEIEKKKGNKITVHY
+513 IKDKKKYY

-540 LSKIYPR
+540 LNKIYP
-547 RRTMTEKEIRI
+547 KE
-558 TDFRKFMRQKIERL
+558 
-572 KDLPE
+572 E
-577 NQLRAELAKLR
+577 N
-588 HGIGHAPGEIPAIWG
+588 
-603 AFLTDLPEEFYRN
+603 N
-616 DDGNASPGEWAVY
+616 D
-629 TALTMFALH
+629 
-638 QQGHDFGSE
+638 
-647 WMNVDGMKFGASV
+647 
-660 RKLAKKDEGKGEDED
+660 
-675 KLKRIRA
+675 
-682 RFNKI
+682 
-687 ATASDL
+687 
-693 PELNHHLRGV
+693 
-703 INLLSGNGIKLDYAD
+703 
-718 LAVDLYNYS
+718 
-727 YAEGRTKVRLKWGQD
+727 
-742 FCRQIKNDEN
+742 

>member
-100 PIKEYLASVHD
+100 PIRDYLASVHD

-225 KRNFSEVWGPECPAW
+225 RRNFSEVWGPECPAW

-334 AFETAEG
+334 AFETAAG

-354 KQMLPKSRKLISF
+354 KQMLPESRKLISF

-411 EKCEKSAEAL
+411 KKCDESAAAL
-421 RDLARDIELAAGSSK
+421 RFLAKDIELAAGSAE
-436 DAVLKRAVVERAREQ
+436 DTVLKRAVVERAREQ

-466 IDPNWGADSE
+466 IDPNWEIVSE

-498 ELVESADTAAIAGRT
+498 ELVESAGTAAIVGRAVKDKNDK
-513 IEIEKKKGNKITVHY
+513 ERYY

-540 LSKIYPR
+540 LNEIYP
-547 RRTMTEKEIRI
+547 KE
-558 TDFRKFMRQKIERL
+558 
-572 KDLPE
+572 E
-577 NQLRAELAKLR
+577 N
-588 HGIGHAPGEIPAIWG
+588 
-603 AFLTDLPEEFYRN
+603 N
-616 DDGNASPGEWAVY
+616 D
-629 TALTMFALH
+629 
-638 QQGHDFGSE
+638 
-647 WMNVDGMKFGASV
+647 
-660 RKLAKKDEGKGEDED
+660 
-675 KLKRIRA
+675 
-682 RFNKI
+682 
-687 ATASDL
+687 
-693 PELNHHLRGV
+693 
-703 INLLSGNGIKLDYAD
+703 
-718 LAVDLYNYS
+718 
-727 YAEGRTKVRLKWGQD
+727 
-742 FCRQIKNDEN
+742 

>member
-1 MMKDI
+1 MKEI

-15 ILVRKSDCTVDEL
+15 ILARKSDCTVDEL
-28 SLTDALLKSH
+28 SLTDALLKAH

-50 NVSILR
+50 DVAVLR

-69 SPQGEPAPLYDS
+69 SPDGEEWPLEEPE
-81 DDAADRW
+81 DAEERW
-88 KELWNAG
+88 KELWTAG

-100 PIKEYLASVHD
+100 PIREYLASVHD

-117 PERPFYQTEA
+117 PDRPFYQTEA

-272 NRDDNEKVIG
+272 NRDDNEKVVG

-354 KQMLPKSRKLISF
+354 KQMLPESRKLISF

-411 EKCEKSAEAL
+411 KKCDESAAAL
-421 RDLARDIELAAGSSK
+421 RFLAKDIELAAGSAE
-436 DAVLKRAVVERAREQ
+436 DTVLKRAVVERAREQ

-466 IDPNWGADSE
+466 IDPNWEIVSE

-498 ELVESADTAAIAGRT
+498 NLVESAGTAAIVGRAVKDKNDK
-513 IEIEKKKGNKITVHY
+513 EKYY

-540 LSKIYPR
+540 LNEIYP
-547 RRTMTEKEIRI
+547 KE
-558 TDFRKFMRQKIERL
+558 
-572 KDLPE
+572 E
-577 NQLRAELAKLR
+577 N
-588 HGIGHAPGEIPAIWG
+588 
-603 AFLTDLPEEFYRN
+603 N
-616 DDGNASPGEWAVY
+616 D
-629 TALTMFALH
+629 
-638 QQGHDFGSE
+638 
-647 WMNVDGMKFGASV
+647 
-660 RKLAKKDEGKGEDED
+660 
-675 KLKRIRA
+675 
-682 RFNKI
+682 
-687 ATASDL
+687 
-693 PELNHHLRGV
+693 
-703 INLLSGNGIKLDYAD
+703 
-718 LAVDLYNYS
+718 
-727 YAEGRTKVRLKWGQD
+727 
-742 FCRQIKNDEN
+742 

>member
-69 SPQGEPAPLYDS
+69 SPQGEPSPLYDS
-81 DDAADRW
+81 DDAEYRW

-100 PIKEYLASVHD
+100 PIRDYLASVHD

-117 PERPFYQTEA
+117 PDRPFYQTEA

-211 LFETLVYNLILLNH
+211 LLETLVYNLILLNH

-334 AFETAEG
+334 AFETAAG

-354 KQMLPKSRKLISF
+354 KQMLPESRKLISF

-411 EKCEKSAEAL
+411 KKCDESAAAL
-421 RDLARDIELAAGSSK
+421 RFLAKDIELAAGSAE
-436 DAVLKRAVVERAREQ
+436 DTVLKRAVVERAREQ

-466 IDPNWGADSE
+466 IDPNWEIVSE

-498 ELVESADTAAIAGRT
+498 ELVESAGTAAIVGRT

-540 LSKIYPR
+540 LNEIYP
-547 RRTMTEKEIRI
+547 KE
-558 TDFRKFMRQKIERL
+558 
-572 KDLPE
+572 E
-577 NQLRAELAKLR
+577 N
-588 HGIGHAPGEIPAIWG
+588 
-603 AFLTDLPEEFYRN
+603 N
-616 DDGNASPGEWAVY
+616 D
-629 TALTMFALH
+629 
-638 QQGHDFGSE
+638 
-647 WMNVDGMKFGASV
+647 
-660 RKLAKKDEGKGEDED
+660 
-675 KLKRIRA
+675 
-682 RFNKI
+682 
-687 ATASDL
+687 
-693 PELNHHLRGV
+693 
-703 INLLSGNGIKLDYAD
+703 
-718 LAVDLYNYS
+718 
-727 YAEGRTKVRLKWGQD
+727 
-742 FCRQIKNDEN
+742 

>member
-69 SPQGEPAPLYDS
+69 SPQGEPSPLYDS

-100 PIKEYLASVHD
+100 PIKDYLASVHD

-117 PERPFYQTEA
+117 PDRPFYQTEA

-334 AFETAEG
+334 AFETAAG

-354 KQMLPKSRKLISF
+354 KQMLPESRKLISF

-393 DLLTE
+393 DLITE

-411 EKCEKSAEAL
+411 KKCDESAAAL
-421 RDLARDIELAAGSSK
+421 RDLAKDIELAAGSSE
-436 DAVLKRAVVERAREQ
+436 DTVLKRAVVERAREQ

-466 IDPNWGADSE
+466 IDPNWEIVSE

-498 ELVESADTAAIAGRT
+498 ELVESAGTAAIVGRAVKDKNDK
-513 IEIEKKKGNKITVHY
+513 ERYY

-540 LSKIYPR
+540 LNEIYP
-547 RRTMTEKEIRI
+547 KE
-558 TDFRKFMRQKIERL
+558 
-572 KDLPE
+572 E
-577 NQLRAELAKLR
+577 N
-588 HGIGHAPGEIPAIWG
+588 
-603 AFLTDLPEEFYRN
+603 N
-616 DDGNASPGEWAVY
+616 D
-629 TALTMFALH
+629 
-638 QQGHDFGSE
+638 
-647 WMNVDGMKFGASV
+647 
-660 RKLAKKDEGKGEDED
+660 
-675 KLKRIRA
+675 
-682 RFNKI
+682 
-687 ATASDL
+687 
-693 PELNHHLRGV
+693 
-703 INLLSGNGIKLDYAD
+703 
-718 LAVDLYNYS
+718 
-727 YAEGRTKVRLKWGQD
+727 
-742 FCRQIKNDEN
+742 

>member
-69 SPQGEPAPLYDS
+69 SPQGEPSPLYDS
-81 DDAADRW
+81 DDAEDRW

-100 PIKEYLASVHD
+100 PIRDYLASVHD

-411 EKCEKSAEAL
+411 KKCDESAAAL
-421 RDLARDIELAAGSSK
+421 RFLAKDIELAAGSAE
-436 DAVLKRAVVERAREQ
+436 DTVLKRAVVERAREQ

-466 IDPNWGADSE
+466 IDPNWEIVSE

-498 ELVESADTAAIAGRT
+498 ELVESAGTAAIVGRAVKDKNDK
-513 IEIEKKKGNKITVHY
+513 ERYY

-540 LSKIYPR
+540 LNEIYP
-547 RRTMTEKEIRI
+547 KE
-558 TDFRKFMRQKIERL
+558 
-572 KDLPE
+572 E
-577 NQLRAELAKLR
+577 N
-588 HGIGHAPGEIPAIWG
+588 
-603 AFLTDLPEEFYRN
+603 N
-616 DDGNASPGEWAVY
+616 D
-629 TALTMFALH
+629 
-638 QQGHDFGSE
+638 
-647 WMNVDGMKFGASV
+647 
-660 RKLAKKDEGKGEDED
+660 
-675 KLKRIRA
+675 
-682 RFNKI
+682 
-687 ATASDL
+687 
-693 PELNHHLRGV
+693 
-703 INLLSGNGIKLDYAD
+703 
-718 LAVDLYNYS
+718 
-727 YAEGRTKVRLKWGQD
+727 
-742 FCRQIKNDEN
+742 

>member
-69 SPQGEPAPLYDS
+69 SPQGEPSPLYDS
-81 DDAADRW
+81 DDAEYRW

-100 PIKEYLASVHD
+100 PIRDYLASVHD

-117 PERPFYQTEA
+117 PDRPFYQTEA

-334 AFETAEG
+334 AFETAAG
-341 SHIPGVVLWTKYI
+341 NHIPGVVLWTKYI
-354 KQMLPKSRKLISF
+354 KQMLPESRKLISF

-398 IGEHWRAKITDEI
+398 IGEHWRAKITEEIKKCDE
-411 EKCEKSAEAL
+411 SAAAL
-421 RDLARDIELAAGSSK
+421 RFLAKDIELAAGSAE
-436 DAVLKRAVVERAREQ
+436 DTVLKRAVVERAREQ

-466 IDPNWGADSE
+466 IDPNWEIVSE

-498 ELVESADTAAIAGRT
+498 ELVESAGTAAIVGRT
-513 IEIEKKKGNKITVHY
+513 IEIEKKNGNKITVHY

-540 LSKIYPR
+540 LNEIYP
-547 RRTMTEKEIRI
+547 KE
-558 TDFRKFMRQKIERL
+558 
-572 KDLPE
+572 E
-577 NQLRAELAKLR
+577 N
-588 HGIGHAPGEIPAIWG
+588 
-603 AFLTDLPEEFYRN
+603 N
-616 DDGNASPGEWAVY
+616 D
-629 TALTMFALH
+629 
-638 QQGHDFGSE
+638 
-647 WMNVDGMKFGASV
+647 
-660 RKLAKKDEGKGEDED
+660 
-675 KLKRIRA
+675 
-682 RFNKI
+682 
-687 ATASDL
+687 
-693 PELNHHLRGV
+693 
-703 INLLSGNGIKLDYAD
+703 
-718 LAVDLYNYS
+718 
-727 YAEGRTKVRLKWGQD
+727 
-742 FCRQIKNDEN
+742 

>member
-1 MMKDI
+1 MKDI

-100 PIKEYLASVHD
+100 PIREYLASVHD

-354 KQMLPKSRKLISF
+354 KQMLPESRKLISF

-411 EKCEKSAEAL
+411 KKCDESAAAL
-421 RDLARDIELAAGSSK
+421 RFLAKDIELAAGSAE
-436 DAVLKRAVVERAREQ
+436 DTVLKRAVVERAREQ

-466 IDPNWGADSE
+466 IDPNWEIVSE

-498 ELVESADTAAIAGRT
+498 ELVESAGTAAIVGRAVKDKNDK
-513 IEIEKKKGNKITVHY
+513 ERYY

-540 LSKIYPR
+540 LNEIYP
-547 RRTMTEKEIRI
+547 KE
-558 TDFRKFMRQKIERL
+558 
-572 KDLPE
+572 E
-577 NQLRAELAKLR
+577 N
-588 HGIGHAPGEIPAIWG
+588 
-603 AFLTDLPEEFYRN
+603 N
-616 DDGNASPGEWAVY
+616 D
-629 TALTMFALH
+629 
-638 QQGHDFGSE
+638 
-647 WMNVDGMKFGASV
+647 
-660 RKLAKKDEGKGEDED
+660 
-675 KLKRIRA
+675 
-682 RFNKI
+682 
-687 ATASDL
+687 
-693 PELNHHLRGV
+693 
-703 INLLSGNGIKLDYAD
+703 
-718 LAVDLYNYS
+718 
-727 YAEGRTKVRLKWGQD
+727 
-742 FCRQIKNDEN
+742 

>member
-1 MMKDI
+1 MKDI

-69 SPQGEPAPLYDS
+69 SPQGEPSPLYDS

-100 PIKEYLASVHD
+100 PIRDYLASVHD

-354 KQMLPKSRKLISF
+354 KQMLPESRKLISF

-411 EKCEKSAEAL
+411 KKCDESAAAL
-421 RDLARDIELAAGSSK
+421 RFLAKDIELAAGSSE
-436 DAVLKRAVVERAREQ
+436 DTVLKRAVVERAREQ

-466 IDPNWGADSE
+466 IDPNWEIVSE

-498 ELVESADTAAIAGRT
+498 DLVESAGTEAIVGRAVKDKNDK
-513 IEIEKKKGNKITVHY
+513 ERYY

-540 LSKIYPR
+540 LNEIYP
-547 RRTMTEKEIRI
+547 KE
-558 TDFRKFMRQKIERL
+558 
-572 KDLPE
+572 E
-577 NQLRAELAKLR
+577 N
-588 HGIGHAPGEIPAIWG
+588 
-603 AFLTDLPEEFYRN
+603 N
-616 DDGNASPGEWAVY
+616 D
-629 TALTMFALH
+629 
-638 QQGHDFGSE
+638 
-647 WMNVDGMKFGASV
+647 
-660 RKLAKKDEGKGEDED
+660 
-675 KLKRIRA
+675 
-682 RFNKI
+682 
-687 ATASDL
+687 
-693 PELNHHLRGV
+693 
-703 INLLSGNGIKLDYAD
+703 
-718 LAVDLYNYS
+718 
-727 YAEGRTKVRLKWGQD
+727 
-742 FCRQIKNDEN
+742 

>member
-69 SPQGEPAPLYDS
+69 SPQGEPSPLYDS
-81 DDAADRW
+81 DDAEYRW

-100 PIKEYLASVHD
+100 PIRDYLASVHD

-117 PERPFYQTEA
+117 PDRPFYQTEA

-334 AFETAEG
+334 AFETAAG
-341 SHIPGVVLWTKYI
+341 NHIPGVVLWTKYI
-354 KQMLPKSRKLISF
+354 KQMLPESRKLISF

-393 DLLTE
+393 DLITE
-398 IGEHWRAKITDEI
+398 IGEHWRAKITEEIKKCDE
-411 EKCEKSAEAL
+411 SAAAL
-421 RDLARDIELAAGSSK
+421 RFLAKDIELAAGSAE
-436 DAVLKRAVVERAREQ
+436 DTVLKRAVVERAREQ

-466 IDPNWGADSE
+466 IDPNWEIVSE

-498 ELVESADTAAIAGRT
+498 ELVESAGTAAIVGRAVKDKNDK
-513 IEIEKKKGNKITVHY
+513 ERYY

-540 LSKIYPR
+540 LNEIYP
-547 RRTMTEKEIRI
+547 KE
-558 TDFRKFMRQKIERL
+558 
-572 KDLPE
+572 E
-577 NQLRAELAKLR
+577 N
-588 HGIGHAPGEIPAIWG
+588 
-603 AFLTDLPEEFYRN
+603 N
-616 DDGNASPGEWAVY
+616 D
-629 TALTMFALH
+629 
-638 QQGHDFGSE
+638 
-647 WMNVDGMKFGASV
+647 
-660 RKLAKKDEGKGEDED
+660 
-675 KLKRIRA
+675 
-682 RFNKI
+682 
-687 ATASDL
+687 
-693 PELNHHLRGV
+693 
-703 INLLSGNGIKLDYAD
+703 
-718 LAVDLYNYS
+718 
-727 YAEGRTKVRLKWGQD
+727 
-742 FCRQIKNDEN
+742 

>member
-69 SPQGEPAPLYDS
+69 SPQGEPSPLYDS
-81 DDAADRW
+81 DDAEYRW

-334 AFETAEG
+334 AFETAAD

-354 KQMLPKSRKLISF
+354 KQMLPESRKLISF

-411 EKCEKSAEAL
+411 KKCDESAAAL
-421 RDLARDIELAAGSSK
+421 RFLAKDIELAAGSAE
-436 DAVLKRAVVERAREQ
+436 DTVLKRAVVERAREQ

-466 IDPNWGADSE
+466 IDPNWEIVSE

-498 ELVESADTAAIAGRT
+498 ELVESAGTAAIVGRAVKDKNDK
-513 IEIEKKKGNKITVHY
+513 ERYY

-540 LSKIYPR
+540 LNEIYP
-547 RRTMTEKEIRI
+547 KE
-558 TDFRKFMRQKIERL
+558 
-572 KDLPE
+572 E
-577 NQLRAELAKLR
+577 N
-588 HGIGHAPGEIPAIWG
+588 
-603 AFLTDLPEEFYRN
+603 N
-616 DDGNASPGEWAVY
+616 D
-629 TALTMFALH
+629 
-638 QQGHDFGSE
+638 
-647 WMNVDGMKFGASV
+647 
-660 RKLAKKDEGKGEDED
+660 
-675 KLKRIRA
+675 
-682 RFNKI
+682 
-687 ATASDL
+687 
-693 PELNHHLRGV
+693 
-703 INLLSGNGIKLDYAD
+703 
-718 LAVDLYNYS
+718 
-727 YAEGRTKVRLKWGQD
+727 
-742 FCRQIKNDEN
+742 

>member
-69 SPQGEPAPLYDS
+69 SPQGEPSPLYDS

-88 KELWNAG
+88 KDLWNAG

-100 PIKEYLASVHD
+100 PIRDYLASVHD

-354 KQMLPKSRKLISF
+354 KQMLPESRKLISF

-411 EKCEKSAEAL
+411 KKCDESAAAL
-421 RDLARDIELAAGSSK
+421 RFLAKDIELAAGSSE
-436 DAVLKRAVVERAREQ
+436 DTVLKRAVVERAREQ

-466 IDPNWGADSE
+466 IDPNWEIVSE

-498 ELVESADTAAIAGRT
+498 ELVESAGTAAIVGRAVKDKNDK
-513 IEIEKKKGNKITVHY
+513 ERYY

-540 LSKIYPR
+540 LNEIYP
-547 RRTMTEKEIRI
+547 KE
-558 TDFRKFMRQKIERL
+558 
-572 KDLPE
+572 E
-577 NQLRAELAKLR
+577 N
-588 HGIGHAPGEIPAIWG
+588 
-603 AFLTDLPEEFYRN
+603 N
-616 DDGNASPGEWAVY
+616 D
-629 TALTMFALH
+629 
-638 QQGHDFGSE
+638 
-647 WMNVDGMKFGASV
+647 
-660 RKLAKKDEGKGEDED
+660 
-675 KLKRIRA
+675 
-682 RFNKI
+682 
-687 ATASDL
+687 
-693 PELNHHLRGV
+693 
-703 INLLSGNGIKLDYAD
+703 
-718 LAVDLYNYS
+718 
-727 YAEGRTKVRLKWGQD
+727 
-742 FCRQIKNDEN
+742 